1 MFDEHSGQMKMIR
14 RTRQHI
20 LILAITLAMISIF
33 NTAAQNKAPDKL
45 KDDGVIKSNGG
56 PQRHPQSKEQ
66 NSDQEDVKPPQVAVQ
81 VEAPA
86 VDDNRADRQE
96 ENEIQKKLADYTFWL
111 VAFTAVLA
119 IVGGVQGYFLYR
131 QARHLR
137 EHAGHLHTLAGAAT
151 DNARAAHLTAQA
163 VIDSERGWLQVT
175 LGNVQLPT
183 RIDPQ
188 SLMAFFLFP
197 TVTNKG
203 KTVCRLTEMFIAKRF
218 AKSRLDLPHS
228 PVYEDKGGANSE
240 TSVLRD
246 EVILV
251 PDFPLTPLGIGISM
265 TEISKVRD
273 AAEALYIYGYVR
285 YEISGPSGQTTRFTR
300 FCFHYH
306 IPGGF
311 NPLPE
316 GFLMPT
322 GLPEYTRAT

>member
-1 MFDEHSGQMKMIR
+1 L
-14 RTRQHI
+14 RQQAHH
-20 LILAITLAMISIF
+20 L
-33 NTAAQNKAPDKL
+33 
-45 KDDGVIKSNGG
+45 
-56 PQRHPQSKEQ
+56 
-66 NSDQEDVKPPQVAVQ
+66 QE
-81 VEAPA
+81 
-86 VDDNRADRQE
+86 
-96 ENEIQKKLADYTFWL
+96 
-111 VAFTAVLA
+111 
-119 IVGGVQGYFLYR
+119 
-131 QARHLR
+131 QARHLQ

-151 DNARAAHLTAQA
+151 DNAKAAQLTAQA

-203 KTVCRLTEMFIAKRF
+203 KTVCRLTEMFLTKRF
-218 AKSRLDLPHS
+218 VKSRLNLPSS
-228 PVYEDKGGANSE
+228 PVYEVKGDADSE
-240 TSVLRD
+240 SSVLRD
-246 EVILV
+246 EIILV
-251 PDFPLTPLGIGISM
+251 PDFPLTPLDIGISM
-265 TEISKVRD
+265 REISKVRD
-273 AAEALYIYGYVR
+273 AAETLYVYGYVR
-285 YEISGPSGQTTRFTR
+285 YEISGSVSQTTRFTH

>member
-1 MFDEHSGQMKMIR
+1 MIQ
-14 RTRQHI
+14 RTGQHI
-20 LILAITLAMISIF
+20 LIVLIPLAMISIF
-33 NTAAQNKAPDKL
+33 TTAAQNKAPDTL
-45 KDDGVIKSNGG
+45 KNGVIKSNRG
-56 PQRHPQSKEQ
+56 PQQGRLQSKDQ
-66 NSDQEDVKPPQVAVQ
+66 NSAQEHAKPPQVVVQ

-86 VDDNRADRQE
+86 VDDHRADRQE

-119 IVGGVQGYFLYR
+119 IVSGVQGYFLYQ

-183 RIDPQ
+183 GIAPQ

-203 KTVCRLTEMFIAKRF
+203 KTVCRLTEMFITKRF
-218 AKSRLDLPHS
+218 AKSRLDLPDS
-228 PVYEDKGGANSE
+228 PVYEDKGGADSE

-251 PDFPLTPLGIGISM
+251 PDFPLTPLGIEISM
-265 TEISKVRD
+265 TEISRIRD
-273 AAEALYIYGYVR
+273 AAETLYVYGYVR
-285 YEISGPSGQTTRFTR
+285 YEISGPAGQTTRFTR

-322 GLPEYTRAT
+322 GLPEYTRAI